1 MNCPKCGALVRE
13 GATFCNHC
21 GAPLKT
27 SPEIPQGDATKP
39 VWLRRVYELKWIILA
54 YLIAS
59 VLCMSCACLL
69 GYRTQWILWKLGL
82 W

>member
-13 GATFCNHC
+13 GAGFCNRC
-21 GAPLKT
+21 GASLAVNAETP
-27 SPEIPQGDATKP
+27 PEDKARP
-39 VWLRRVYELKWIILA
+39 VWLKRVYELKWIILA

-59 VLCMSCACLL
+59 VICMSCACLL
-69 GYRTQWILWKLGL
+69 GYRTQWILWRLGL